1 MNKTKK
7 NLFYKKLNYKNEPE
21 EFEKID
27 NLANLVF
34 PPHELIAPTKL
45 VQYRKDFEILG
56 FYECD
61 NNFNIESSEDLMA
74 ASQNSQKLTA
84 CSIESIESKIPKNAK
99 FIGFTALVPFLEII
113 YLAFFAISPKHQNK
127 GYGSVILK
135 TLAQIYPKHQIALEA
150 ESAYKN
156 APNLAQRLR
165 RANFYERMGF
175 INSGH
180 KSEYCGEIYDIYFSQ
195 KDTNQSGFN
204 SFCKMF
210 LEFSKGDKF
219 TYKIT

>member
-1 MNKTKK
+1 MSKTKK

-27 NLANLVF
+27 NLASLVF

-45 VQYRKDFEILG
+45 IQYRKDFEILG
-56 FYECD
+56 FYKYDDFDIKSCAD
-61 NNFNIESSEDLMA
+61 SIESI
-74 ASQNSQKLTA
+74 K
-84 CSIESIESKIPKNAK
+84 SIESKIPENAE
-99 FIGFTALVPFLEII
+99 FIGFIALVPFLEII

-127 GYGSVILK
+127 GYGSAILK
-135 TLAQIYPKHQIALEA
+135 ALKEIYPKNQIALEA
-150 ESAYKN
+150 ESAYEN

-165 RANFYERMGF
+165 RANFYERIGF
-175 INSGH
+175 TNSGH
-180 KSEYCGEIYDIYFSQ
+180 KSEYYGEIYDIYFSP
-195 KDTNQSGFN
+195 KDTSQSGFD

-210 LEFSKGDKF
+210 LEFSKGGKF